1 MPPKDPEERVPYTAV
16 LSDKYVQKKLA
27 SLGQYLLGEH
37 NPSRR
42 IRDISGVL
50 PMYVELGVSCWA
62 YWVFL
67 IKVLLVAFNVTAIFC
82 AFLTYKAPAT
92 KDWQYTEPSQVVAW
106 LEFLGI
112 CWYLL
117 WFLWRCLKVVWACF
131 QEWRSPHD
139 QVYVRNLAV
148 SSAVR
153 LWYKAG
159 LKLDFN
165 LLMFIRYISP
175 PAVALALQ
183 KARKRVYGTFGTRV
197 HRQNCCVDC
206 MCCCCF
212 YSRLALCSLVQTV
225 AVVLFAGVALMAV
238 LIKVL
243 QLRFLG
249 QVPIDHWS
257 ITELLLFGQF
267 VVNMACLD
275 TRQKSKRKGK
285 LELLFDGADA
295 EEAVG
300 ERKAKSL
307 VDNLALLVLRYRY
320 SLLTALVAYHS
331 LTADDIS
338 YVYIE
343 DLVEASKPRNRVRHE
358 YKTRAKPQG
367 PSGGGA
373 AKGRRQAAEAAD
385 SMTYDNPGYNAGY
398 PGYPGYTEMA
408 GMGAAAAA
416 GASAGNA
423 LYPGQVLV
431 QISPRRR
438 PAQETPPSVQEPP
451 TAADGRGAQGPL
463 GRFPQDF
470 YTHGYAVGAPVH
482 GYNPQ
487 EVLKTKYEQQ
497 LWGVQAS

>member
-1 MPPKDPEERVPYTAV
+1 MQP
-16 LSDKYVQKKLA
+16 LSEL
-27 SLGQYLLGEH
+27 SL
-37 NPSRR
+37 
-42 IRDISGVL
+42 
-50 PMYVELGVSCWA
+50 
-62 YWVFL
+62 
-67 IKVLLVAFNVTAIFC
+67 
-82 AFLTYKAPAT
+82 
-92 KDWQYTEPSQVVAW
+92 
-106 LEFLGI
+106 
-112 CWYLL
+112 
-117 WFLWRCLKVVWACF
+117 
-131 QEWRSPHD
+131 
-139 QVYVRNLAV
+139 
-148 SSAVR
+148 
-153 LWYKAG
+153 
-159 LKLDFN
+159 
-165 LLMFIRYISP
+165 SP
-175 PAVALALQ
+175 PCHTPPLPQ
-183 KARKRVYGTFGTRV
+183 
-197 HRQNCCVDC
+197 
-206 MCCCCF
+206 
-212 YSRLALCSLVQTV
+212 
-225 AVVLFAGVALMAV
+225 
-238 LIKVL
+238 
-243 QLRFLG
+243 
-249 QVPIDHWS
+249 
-257 ITELLLFGQF
+257 
-267 VVNMACLD
+267 
-275 TRQKSKRKGK
+275 
-285 LELLFDGADA
+285 
-295 EEAVG
+295 
-300 ERKAKSL
+300 
-307 VDNLALLVLRYRY
+307 LALLVLRYRY

-358 YKTRAKPQG
+358 VSSCRKRSERSGTWWVGGRGRYWRECLAPARGIHPWALSLALTSRLSSRLARMAPSLYIPQQYKTRAKPQG

>member
-1 MPPKDPEERVPYTAV
+1 
-16 LSDKYVQKKLA
+16 
-27 SLGQYLLGEH
+27 
-37 NPSRR
+37 
-42 IRDISGVL
+42 
-50 PMYVELGVSCWA
+50 MYVELGISCWA

-67 IKVLLVAFNVTAIFC
+67 MKVLLLAFNVTAIFY
-82 AFLTYKAPAT
+82 AFLTYKAP
-92 KDWQYTEPSQVVAW
+92 KVKSWQYTEPSQIVAW

-117 WFLWRCLKVVWACF
+117 WFLWRCLKVIWACF

-139 QVYVRNLAV
+139 QVYARNLGV

-165 LLMFIRYISP
+165 LLMFIRYVSP
-175 PAVALALQ
+175 PAVASALQ
-183 KARKRVYGTFGTRV
+183 KARKRVYGNFGTRV

-225 AVVLFAGVALMAV
+225 AVVLFAAVALMAV

-249 QVPIDHWS
+249 ETPIKHWS

-267 VVNMACLD
+267 VINMACLD
-275 TRQKSKRKGK
+275 TRAKSKRKGK

-343 DLVEASKPRNRVRHE
+343 DLVEATKPRNRVRHE
-358 YKTRAKPQG
+358 YKTKAKPQG
-367 PSGGGA
+367 PSGGGG
-373 AKGRRQAAEAAD
+373 KGQDTEGGG
-385 SMTYDNPGYNAGY
+385 MTYDNPGYNAGY
-398 PGYPGYTEMA
+398 PGYPGYAELA
-408 GMGAAAAA
+408 GMGTAA
-416 GASAGNA
+416 GAGHA

-438 PAQETPPSVQEPP
+438 PAPQEMAAPAVQEPP
-451 TAADGRGAQGPL
+451 AAAAGARGPQGPL